1 MFELITLNS
10 DKVETSR
17 IELKTLADARFYAKG
32 LLYTEGTK
40 WVLIKK
46 DGEKYEAYEL
56 GKYGKPQM
64 LIF

>member
-1 MFELITLNS
+1 MTLNS

-17 IELKTLADARFYAKG
+17 ISIRSLADARFYAKG

-40 WVLIKK
+40 WVMIEK

-56 GKYGKPQM
+56 GRYGKPEM